1 MKKKS
6 PTPVKPMPLIAK
18 PPPAAKRTIL
28 LIVGAL
34 LSTTLAANAQESTP
48 ITVSAPHA
56 DRVELLQQ
64 QFQQQE
70 LLGLRR
76 LEGVESRINFVDR
89 NVNRILLIF
98 GLSATLIFALM
109 INHQRTQNR
118 LAGERIGHAVRD
130 ATILMDDIKREL
142 ARPEMEFLRAGY
154 FLRRLM
160 RQFWEHGIAI
170 TDLSHIRT
178 FSQDPNLPV
187 ALHCM
192 TQILLAEHDKNW
204 EVAIAWLDQLHR
216 LETDEPFVLLHLA
229 NTHAYMCQLPG
240 DKKDQRRHQRL
251 THQYYAQFVTVARLQ
266 DESIAP
272 TVPGYSAQPT
282 PRIVTP
288 QTAAPTPANISTAAT
303 ATPANGNIAPKPVAA
318 DSPPAKSTTA
328 IKKKA
333 TDSVAADSASVN
345 TTAAAAKPE
354 ITAPAHDN
362 IAPKPEP
369 VVIDSAPDNSTTTA
383 DKQEITAPKPDI
395 TAADSAPANS
405 TTTAAKQEIT
415 ASVHD
420 NIAPKPDI
428 VAADSAP
435 VNDNVA
441 PKHEPV
447 VVAPAP
453 VNATVAAAAA
463 TTPLNGNSPLPKA
476 SRLLN
481 SPLWKKIGDSV
492 KKQTSGMWG
501 DIKNSDDGETSL
513 PFVPA
518 LIVSEIPETTKTP
531 AETAMWRQ
539 IRQGDLYMEQTA
551 STTNLKRRNR
561 LIDRALTHYTQA
573 QSHKTNETLYL
584 NWGLTLLGKALH
596 LPDKKRDPFFNA
608 AIDKFLAGNV
618 IAPHRFDFAL
628 ASLYAIV
635 GRANECKQ
643 WLEKSQESGTLDL
656 ESLRYAPDFNAVRKH
671 AWFNEFIH

>member
-6 PTPVKPMPLIAK
+6 PTPDKPMPLIAK

-34 LSTTLAANAQESTP
+34 LSTTLAANAQESPPAAATAEQP
-48 ITVSAPHA
+48 AA
-56 DRVELLQQ
+56 DRIELLQQ

-303 ATPANGNIAPKPVAA
+303 ATPANGNIAPQPVAA
-318 DSPPAKSTTA
+318 DSAPAKSTSA

-345 TTAAAAKPE
+345 TTVA
-354 ITAPAHDN
+354 
-362 IAPKPEP
+362 
-369 VVIDSAPDNSTTTA
+369 
-383 DKQEITAPKPDI
+383 
-395 TAADSAPANS
+395 
-405 TTTAAKQEIT
+405 AAKQEIT
-415 ASVHD
+415 ASANDNIAPKPDIPAADSAPANITTAAAKQEITAPVHD
-420 NIAPKPDI
+420 NIPPKPDI
-428 VAADSAP
+428 VAADSAPANDNVAHKPEPVVVAPAP

-447 VVAPAP
+447 VVAP
-453 VNATVAAAAA
+453 VNATVAAAA

-501 DIKNSDDGETSL
+501 DLKNSDDSETSL

-531 AETAMWRQ
+531 AEIAMWRQ

-635 GRANECKQ
+635 GRANECKH

>member
-1 MKKKS
+1 
-6 PTPVKPMPLIAK
+6 MPLIAK

-34 LSTTLAANAQESTP
+34 LSTTLAANAQESP
-48 ITVSAPHA
+48 PAAAAEQPAA
-56 DRVELLQQ
+56 DRIELLQQ

-288 QTAAPTPANISTAAT
+288 QTAAPTPANITTAAKPT
-303 ATPANGNIAPKPVAA
+303 AAANDNITPKPVAA
-318 DSPPAKSTTA
+318 DSAPVKSTSA

-333 TDSVAADSASVN
+333 TDSVAVDSPPVN
-345 TTAAAAKPE
+345 TTVAAAKQE
-354 ITAPAHDN
+354 TT
-362 IAPKPEP
+362 
-369 VVIDSAPDNSTTTA
+369 APDN
-383 DKQEITAPKPDI
+383 DNIPPKPDI
-395 TAADSAPANS
+395 PAADSAPANI
-405 TTTAAKQEIT
+405 TTAAAKQEIT
-415 ASVHD
+415 APVHD
-420 NIAPKPDI
+420 NIPPKPDI
-428 VAADSAP
+428 VAADSAPANDNVAPKPEPVVVAPAP

-453 VNATVAAAAA
+453 APVNATVAAAV
-463 TTPLNGNSPLPKA
+463 TTPLNGNSPPPKA

-501 DIKNSDDGETSL
+501 DLKNSGDSETSL

>member
-1 MKKKS
+1 
-6 PTPVKPMPLIAK
+6 MPLIAK

-229 NTHAYMCQLPG
+229 NTHAYMCQLPS

-288 QTAAPTPANISTAAT
+288 QTAAPTPANITTAAT
-303 ATPANGNIAPKPVAA
+303 ATPANDNIAPQPVAA
-318 DSPPAKSTTA
+318 DSAPVKSTTA

-333 TDSVAADSASVN
+333 TPKTDSVAAAPTPANSTS
-345 TTAAAAKPE
+345 AAAKQE
-354 ITAPAHDN
+354 ITAPANDN
-362 IAPKPEP
+362 IPPKPDIP
-369 VVIDSAPDNSTTTA
+369 AADSAPDNST
-383 DKQEITAPKPDI
+383 
-395 TAADSAPANS
+395 SA
-405 TTTAAKQEIT
+405 AAKQEIT

-420 NIAPKPDI
+420 NIPPKPDI
-428 VAADSAP
+428 PAADSAPVNDNVAPKPEPVVVAPAP

-447 VVAPAP
+447 VVAP
-453 VNATVAAAAA
+453 VNATVAAAA

-501 DIKNSDDGETSL
+501 DLKNSGDGETSL